1 MHEMPVTKA
10 LLDMA
15 LKHADG
21 RRITDV
27 YLEVGKMS
35 AIVPDSVEVFFQYL
49 SEGTL
54 AEGAELHFDMVPVE
68 MTCEDCGRK
77 QDLSAWE
84 DESPQRIMQK
94 AFARGCECGGKNLRV
109 SGGVS
114 FGLVSIDV
122 EENDGG

>member
-1 MHEMPVTKA
+1 MHEMPVTQA
-10 LLDMA
+10 LLDLA

-27 YLEVGKMS
+27 YLEVGRMS

-54 AEGAELHFDMVPVE
+54 AEGADLHFTIRPVE
-68 MTCEDCGRK
+68 MTCEDCGGEM
-77 QDLSAWE
+77 DLSEWVTE
-84 DESPQRIMQK
+84 NPQVVMQQ
-94 AFARGCECGGKNLRV
+94 AFKRGCQCGGRNLRV

-114 FGLVSIDV
+114 FGLVGIEV
-122 EENDGG
+122 EDDGSD

>member
-10 LLDMA
+10 LLELA
-15 LKHADG
+15 LNHADG
-21 RRITDV
+21 CRITDI

-35 AIVPDSVEVFFQYL
+35 AIVPESVEVFFEYL
-49 SEGTL
+49 SEDTL
-54 AEGAELHFDMVPVE
+54 AEGADLHFDMIPVE
-68 MTCEDCGRK
+68 MTCQDCGRK
-77 QDLSAWE
+77 QDLSQWR
-84 DESPQRIMQK
+84 DERPQKIMQK

-122 EENDGG
+122 EDSEAD